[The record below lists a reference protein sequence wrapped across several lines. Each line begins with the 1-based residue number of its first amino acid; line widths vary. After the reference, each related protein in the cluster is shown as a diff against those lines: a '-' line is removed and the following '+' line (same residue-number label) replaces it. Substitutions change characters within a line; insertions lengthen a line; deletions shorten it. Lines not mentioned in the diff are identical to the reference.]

1 MRGSNRK
8 SFTDLAAQGYPETV
22 RDMRLARLYA
32 TRFGPEDKARKDRI
46 WQVLYRH
53 FF

>member
-8 SFTDLAAQGYPETV
+8 RFTDLAEQGYPNTV
-22 RDMRLARLYA
+22 CDIKLARLYA
-32 TRFGPEDKARKDRI
+32 TQFGPEDKARKDRI
-46 WQVLYRH
+46 WQVLCRH

>member
-1 MRGSNRK
+1 MHGNNRK
-8 SFTDLAAQGYPETV
+8 SFTDLAAQGYANMV

-46 WQVLYRH
+46 WQVLCRH